1 MIMSY
6 KPRLSDSGVGG
17 RVAVG
22 RKSRHKSHHKSQRGS
37 AIVEAALLLPW
48 MFFMFVGILDLG
60 FYYYAMIATQ
70 NAARVAAVQVS
81 GSSCSV
87 AATCAAVACPLA
99 LAEMQTLP
107 NVNGLTTCTT
117 GTTVTNSAPVAITA
131 TPPSSPCAAA
141 SANCVYSVTVTYLTI
156 PMIPMPGLL
165 PGRLTIPATVQMQT
179 D

>member
-1 MIMSY
+1 
-6 KPRLSDSGVGG
+6 
-17 RVAVG
+17 
-22 RKSRHKSHHKSQRGS
+22 
-37 AIVEAALLLPW
+37 VEAALLLPW

-70 NAARVAAVQVS
+70 NAARVAALQVS

-87 AATCAAVACPLA
+87 AATCATVACPLA

-117 GTTVTNSAPVAITA
+117 GTTVTNSAPVAVVVTGNVL
-131 TPPSSPCAAA
+131 TPPCAAA
-141 SANCVYSVTVTYLTI
+141 SANCIYSVTVTYLTI